1 MRNVAIVY
9 KKSLGLMFF
18 ILMKSLIIAKS
29 SDFAKTVNKPLIIYI
44 NCIKMIDE
52 NEIYGIIFT

>member
-1 MRNVAIVY
+1 
-9 KKSLGLMFF
+9 
-18 ILMKSLIIAKS
+18 MKSLIIAKS

>member
-9 KKSLGLMFF
+9 KKSLDLIFF
-18 ILMKSLIIAKS
+18 ILMKSLIITKS

-52 NEIYGIIFT
+52 KEIYGIIFT

>member
-1 MRNVAIVY
+1 
-9 KKSLGLMFF
+9 MFF
-18 ILMKSLIIAKS
+18 ILVKSLIIAKS
-29 SDFAKTVNKPLIIYI
+29 SDFAKNRIYI